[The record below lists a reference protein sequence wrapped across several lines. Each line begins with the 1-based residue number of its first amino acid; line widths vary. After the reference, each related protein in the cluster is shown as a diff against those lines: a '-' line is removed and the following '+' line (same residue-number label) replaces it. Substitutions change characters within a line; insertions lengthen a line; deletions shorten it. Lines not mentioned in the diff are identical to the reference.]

1 MRNEKF
7 HKQIHNDFVPTLD
20 ETMKMIDMWLNF
32 KNSQPCP
39 NSPNKTIGEV
49 LESRKRQNVDI
60 NQLEIYAKDNGIT
73 EYTLETI
80 RGLL

>member
-1 MRNEKF
+1 M
-7 HKQIHNDFVPTLD
+7 PTLD
-20 ETMKMIDMWLNF
+20 ETMKMIDMWLNL

-39 NSPNKTIGEV
+39 NAPNKTIAEV
-49 LESRKRQNVDI
+49 LESRQRQNVDI